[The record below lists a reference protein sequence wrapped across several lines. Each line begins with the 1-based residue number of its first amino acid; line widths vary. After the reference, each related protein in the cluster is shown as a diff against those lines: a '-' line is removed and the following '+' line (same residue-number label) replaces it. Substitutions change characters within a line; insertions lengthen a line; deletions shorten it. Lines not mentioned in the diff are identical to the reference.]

1 LGEKAVRNLVIAI
14 AMAMSTATP
23 LTASDYVDVMA
34 VVHRWAD
41 AFGRRSFNTDIAPC
55 AEDAVVIDDL
65 PPYVWQ
71 GPGACSKWFKA
82 FETWASKAGVTN
94 AAITLGEIRHLDFAG
109 DFAYL
114 VAPVTLS
121 YVNAGKSVNFPGLI
135 TLTLRKL
142 QSGWRI
148 SGVAW
153 ADQ

>member
-1 LGEKAVRNLVIAI
+1 
-14 AMAMSTATP
+14 MSTSTP
-23 LTASDYVDVMA
+23 VSASDNTDVIG
-34 VVHRWAD
+34 VVHRWTD
-41 AFGRRSFNTDIAPC
+41 AFVRRSFNTDIAPC

-65 PPYVWQ
+65 PPHVWQ

-82 FETWASKAGVTN
+82 FETWASKAGVTD
-94 AAITLGEIRHLDFAG
+94 AAITFGEIRHLDFAG

-148 SGVAW
+148 SGV
-153 ADQ
+153 